1 VRVVSWVAAVCLTA
15 VAAAAQ
21 TPESDAPPEP
31 RSEHDLTLA
40 PIVDPGAALPDDPA
54 KVLVYAR
61 CNHCHGLEWIA
72 RSGGSEEG
80 WRSRLR
86 RMNRAGAMIPAEEMP
101 VLAAYL
107 AKALPERL
115 RPPPPPKRGASPRR
129 R

>member
-1 VRVVSWVAAVCLTA
+1 MRIAASIVAVCLVA

-21 TPESDAPPEP
+21 TPAPDAA
-31 RSEHDLTLA
+31 SELTAA
-40 PIVDPGAALPDDPA
+40 PVVDPGAVLPDDPA

-72 RSGGSEEG
+72 RSGGNEEG
-80 WRSRLR
+80 WWSRLR

-107 AKALPERL
+107 AKALPERP
-115 RPPPPPKRGASPRR
+115 RPPPPPRRGISPRR